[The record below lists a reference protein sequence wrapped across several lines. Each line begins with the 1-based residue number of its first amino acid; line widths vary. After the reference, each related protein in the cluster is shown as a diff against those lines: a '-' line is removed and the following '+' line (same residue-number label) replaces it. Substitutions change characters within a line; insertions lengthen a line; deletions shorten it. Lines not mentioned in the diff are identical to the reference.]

1 MWNQRSVDTFLGLP
15 FNIASYALLLE
26 IIGKIVNMVPEEL
39 IGNLGD
45 THLYSNHV
53 NQAIQQIGV
62 NLSLDEYIKLYNPET
77 WEKVVKLRAEKHV
90 AIKLENYQEAAN
102 IKHLEKEVL
111 GLIEDIDIET
121 REPFDLPKLVFD
133 FNNEELIGDV
143 LKQLSPKSFKLDGYK
158 SHAEIKA
165 PLSN

>member
-1 MWNQRSVDTFLGLP
+1 
-15 FNIASYALLLE
+15 
-26 IIGKIVNMVPEEL
+26 
-39 IGNLGD
+39 
-45 THLYSNHV
+45 LYSNHV

-62 NLSLDEYIKLYNPET
+62 NLSLDEYIKLYNQET

-133 FNNEELIGDV
+133 FNNEELV
-143 LKQLSPKSFKLDGYK
+143 MY
-158 SHAEIKA
+158 
-165 PLSN
+165 

>member
-39 IGNLGD
+39 IGLGD

-77 WEKVVKLRAEKHV
+77 WEK
-90 AIKLENYQEAAN
+90 
-102 IKHLEKEVL
+102 
-111 GLIEDIDIET
+111 
-121 REPFDLPKLVFD
+121 
-133 FNNEELIGDV
+133 
-143 LKQLSPKSFKLDGYK
+143 SS
-158 SHAEIKA
+158 
-165 PLSN
+165 

>member
-102 IKHLEKEVL
+102 IKHLEK
-111 GLIEDIDIET
+111 
-121 REPFDLPKLVFD
+121 R
-133 FNNEELIGDV
+133 
-143 LKQLSPKSFKLDGYK
+143 Y
-158 SHAEIKA
+158 
-165 PLSN
+165 

>member
-1 MWNQRSVDTFLGLP
+1 
-15 FNIASYALLLE
+15 
-26 IIGKIVNMVPEEL
+26 
-39 IGNLGD
+39 
-45 THLYSNHV
+45 LYSNHV

-133 FNNEELIGDV
+133 FNNEELV
-143 LKQLSPKSFKLDGYK
+143 MY
-158 SHAEIKA
+158 
-165 PLSN
+165 

>member
-1 MWNQRSVDTFLGLP
+1 
-15 FNIASYALLLE
+15 
-26 IIGKIVNMVPEEL
+26 
-39 IGNLGD
+39 
-45 THLYSNHV
+45 LYSNHV

-77 WEKVVKLRAEKHV
+77 WKKVVKLRAEKHV

-143 LKQLSPKSFKLDGYK
+143 LKHYHLNRL
-158 SHAEIKA
+158 
-165 PLSN
+165 N

>member
-1 MWNQRSVDTFLGLP
+1 V
-15 FNIASYALLLE
+15 
-26 IIGKIVNMVPEEL
+26 
-39 IGNLGD
+39 
-45 THLYSNHV
+45 
-53 NQAIQQIGV
+53 
-62 NLSLDEYIKLYNPET
+62 
-77 WEKVVKLRAEKHV
+77 LRAEKHV

-143 LKQLSPKSFKLDGYK
+143 LKHYHLNRL
-158 SHAEIKA
+158 
-165 PLSN
+165 N

>member
-15 FNIASYALLLE
+15 FNIASYALLR
-26 IIGKIVNMVPEEL
+26 IGKIVNMVPEEL

-90 AIKLENYQEAAN
+90 AIKLENYQAAN

-111 GLIEDIDIET
+111 GLIEDIDIEL
-121 REPFDLPKLVFD
+121 E
-133 FNNEELIGDV
+133 NHLIY
-143 LKQLSPKSFKLDGYK
+143 L
-158 SHAEIKA
+158 
-165 PLSN
+165 N